1 MDAAGLISISDYT
14 SSLFLAFSADPH
26 KICKII
32 PMVSPSKQ
40 ITSEAIESI
49 KTKFNL
55 ADGQRVILSVS
66 RLIERK
72 GQSDLIRS
80 MPQIL
85 SVFPNTILIIVG
97 RGMESDNLHKLVD
110 ELGLRNHVIF
120 SGFIDDDELAA
131 LYDLCDVFA
140 LPHRE
145 LEGGDTEGFG
155 IVFLEANAHGKP
167 VVGGDAGG
175 VRDAIINGMTGFI
188 VDGRKPDQIAAAM
201 YKLLGDRQL
210 AEQMGEYG
218 RQRVLNDLTPQKGV
232 ERLLAFCR
240 NILEERAD
248 I

>member
-1 MDAAGLISISDYT
+1 MI
-14 SSLFLAFSADPH
+14 
-26 KICKII
+26 
-32 PMVSPSKQ
+32 SPSKQ
-40 ITSEAIESI
+40 AVSEAVAVI

-55 ADGQRVILSVS
+55 ADDQRVILCVG

-97 RGMESDNLHKLVD
+97 RGLESNKLQKLVD

-120 SGFIDDDELAA
+120 SGFVDDDELAA
-131 LYDLCDVFA
+131 LYNLCDVFA
-140 LPHRE
+140 LPHKE
-145 LEGGDTEGFG
+145 LEDGDTEGCPT
-155 IVFLEANAHGKP
+155 VFLEANAHGKP

-175 VRDAIINGMTGFI
+175 VRDAIINGVTGF
-188 VDGRKPDQIAAAM
+188 
-201 YKLLGDRQL
+201 LGDCQL
-210 AEQMGEYG
+210 AKQMGEHG

-232 ERLLAFCR
+232 EHLLAFCR